1 MTLEELKNEKIAD
14 EAAQVEQGAPDL
26 STIISD
32 GDTTSQFNQAAAE
45 KILNAAAGMAT
56 GEQAAPA
63 EMSPEEF
70 QKIFFGA
77 FDMAADIWKIDGLKI
92 DQSQKLELAG
102 ATVSARKLY
111 NMALKYPALH
121 FLIDPAGGW
130 LGDWALIS
138 VFVYQKSNAVSRHFG
153 GKNIIMRAKSV
164 FGGII
169 GRFFKKTSGESKK
182 GGFWP
187 FKKSEIVENEKTKT
201 E

>member
-14 EAAQVEQGAPDL
+14 DAAAPDL
-26 STIISD
+26 SKIITD
-32 GDTTSQFNQAAAE
+32 GDAASGQFNQAAAE
-45 KILNAAAGMAT
+45 QILNAAAGMAT
-56 GEQAAPA
+56 GEQVAPA
-63 EMSPEEF
+63 EMSAEEF

-138 VFVYQKSNAVSRHFG
+138 VFVYQKSNAVSKHFG
-153 GKNIIMRAKSV
+153 GKNIITRAKSI
-164 FGGII
+164 FSGII
-169 GRFFKKTSGESKK
+169 GRFFKKTAGEAKK
-182 GGFWP
+182 SGFWP
-187 FKKSEIVENEKTKT
+187 FKKSENVTDEKAKT

>member
-1 MTLEELKNEKIAD
+1 MTLEELKNEKKAD
-14 EAAQVEQGAPDL
+14 DAAAAAPDL
-26 STIISD
+26 SKIITD
-32 GDTTSQFNQAAAE
+32 GDASGQFNQAAAE
-45 KILNAAAGMAT
+45 QILNAAAGMAT

-63 EMSPEEF
+63 EMSAEEF

-138 VFVYQKSNAVSRHFG
+138 VFVYQKSNAVSKHFG
-153 GKNIIMRAKSV
+153 GKNIITRAKSI
-164 FGGII
+164 FGSII
-169 GRFFKKTSGESKK
+169 GRFFRKNAGEAKK

-187 FKKSEIVENEKTKT
+187 FKKSEIVADEKAKA